1 MRIGMREL
9 IFIIVLFAIP
19 LGAFQYVFRPRN
31 SEMALA
37 RKEIAEKGRRLAE
50 LNATTARIDDLG
62 KAISEGEDA
71 IDVVEAKLPS
81 EQNVDEVLRQVWKLA
96 RRHNLIIKTVEPKK
110 RVPASQYMELPISV
124 ELEGNFDGFYEFLR
138 DLEQM
143 PRLTR
148 MKELNMK
155 RRDDEDGSMDASFIL
170 SVYFQ
175 PENKRDDTS
184 LAGAGS

>member
-19 LGAFQYVFRPRN
+19 LGAYQYVFRPRN
-31 SEMALA
+31 AEMAQA
-37 RKEIAEKGRRLAE
+37 RMEISEKGQRLAE
-50 LNATTARIDDLG
+50 LNATTARIKDLG
-62 KAISEGEDA
+62 QAITKGEEA
-71 IDVVEAKLPS
+71 INVVEAKLPS

-155 RRDDEDGSMDASFIL
+155 KRDDEDGSMDASFLL

-175 PENKRDDTS
+175 PQHKSNEPS
-184 LAGAGS
+184 MAGAGS